1 MAGDCMRRFSCGA
14 ALTLALAI
22 FPVCG
27 FAQAIGKIKVVSGEV
42 TVERAGKTTPA
53 ALGAPVYQADRIMT
67 GKDGSVGLLL
77 DDDSRLSLG
86 PNSSIALDKFD
97 FDLATDDGSC
107 DVSMRKGTL
116 SVVSGKMVKKT
127 PGALKVKTPA
137 AILAVR
143 GTEFSVKVDDPGA
156 EQRAQ

>member
-1 MAGDCMRRFSCGA
+1 MRRSALDA
-14 ALTLALAI
+14 ALMLALALL
-22 FPVCG
+22 PVSG

-42 TVERAGKTTPA
+42 TVERAGKPIPA
-53 ALGAPVYQADRIMT
+53 ALGAPIYQADRITT
-67 GKDGSVGLLL
+67 GKNGSIGLLL

-97 FDLATDDGSC
+97 FDLATSEGGC

-116 SVVSGKMVKKT
+116 SVVSGKLVQKT
-127 PGALKVKTPA
+127 PGALKVRTPA

-143 GTEFSVKVDDPGA
+143 GTEFSVKVDEPDA
-156 EQRAQ
+156 EQRTQ